1 MPRSPIL
8 DGMTTTVLLVR
19 HGQSVGNVQQLFCG
33 HDDTPLTDIGIAQA
47 KALGTR
53 LAAMRIDAAYASD
66 LSRAA
71 DTARHALNGREMSV
85 DLDPRLREMHYGDWE
100 GLSGTAIRERD
111 PDHLREF
118 FRGKV
123 PAPGGET
130 IVQVRERTVASVR
143 EIATT
148 HQDATVLV
156 ASHGNAI
163 MALIAE
169 LLGVPEESSWSFA
182 VNNTSISTLHF
193 SKSGR
198 FTLVGFNDD
207 SHARSPV
214 APA

>member
-1 MPRSPIL
+1 
-8 DGMTTTVLLVR
+8 MTTTVLLVR

-33 HDDTPLTDIGIAQA
+33 HDDTPLTETGIAQA
-47 KALGTR
+47 MALGAR
-53 LAAMRIDAAYASD
+53 LANTRIDAAYASD

-71 DTARHALNGREMSV
+71 DTARHALNGREMTV
-85 DLDPRLREMHYGDWE
+85 GLDQRLREMHYGEWE
-100 GLSGTAIRERD
+100 GLSGATIRERNA
-111 PDHLREF
+111 DHLREF

-130 IVQVRERTVASVR
+130 IMQVRARTAASVR
-143 EIATT
+143 DIAAR

-163 MALIAE
+163 MALLAE

-182 VNNTSISTLHF
+182 VNNTSLSTLHF

-207 SHARSPV
+207 SHAKGKL
-214 APA
+214 

>member
-1 MPRSPIL
+1 
-8 DGMTTTVLLVR
+8 MTTTVLLVR

-33 HDDTPLTDIGIAQA
+33 YDDTPLTDIGIAQA
-47 KALGTR
+47 KALGAR
-53 LAAMRIDAAYASD
+53 LATTTIHAAYASD

-71 DTARHALNGREMSV
+71 DTARYALNGREMSV
-85 DLDPRLREMHYGDWE
+85 GLDQRLREMHYGDWE
-100 GLSGTAIRERD
+100 GLSGTVIRERD
-111 PDHLREF
+111 PDLLREF
-118 FRGKV
+118 FRGNL

-130 IVQVRERTVASVR
+130 IVQVRERTVAAVR
-143 EIATT
+143 EIVTT

-169 LLGVPEESSWSFA
+169 LLGVPEASSWSFA
-182 VNNTSISTLHF
+182 VNNTSLSTLHF

-207 SHARSPV
+207 SHARTL
-214 APA
+214 APPA

>member
-1 MPRSPIL
+1 
-8 DGMTTTVLLVR
+8 MTTTVLLVR

-33 HDDTPLTDIGIAQA
+33 YDDTPLTDIGIAQA
-47 KALGTR
+47 KALGAR
-53 LAAMRIDAAYASD
+53 LAATRIDAAYASD

-71 DTARHALNGREMSV
+71 DTARHALNGREMPV
-85 DLDPRLREMHYGDWE
+85 VLDQRLREMHYGEWE
-100 GLSGTAIRERD
+100 GLSGSAIRDRD

-130 IVQVRERTVASVR
+130 IVQVRERTVSSIR
-143 EIATT
+143 EIAIR
-148 HQDATVLV
+148 HQDATVLI

-169 LLGVPEESSWSFA
+169 LLGVPEASSWSFA
-182 VNNTSISTLHF
+182 VNNTSLSTLHF

-207 SHARSPV
+207 SHAKAM
-214 APA
+214 APPA